1 MLDVSATPDPPDAA
15 ANPSRGAAAFVDA
28 MATVAHHSSELIALL
43 DRNGTLVYANPAASL
58 TFGIALEE
66 AIGSSASSFL
76 HPDDVSRVTKRF
88 GELLATPGATM
99 TDTVRFV
106 SALQEIRILEIVSTN
121 CLHNPHIA
129 GVIVNGRDVTERRQL
144 ETDLLEQSLHDAL
157 TGLPNRTLF
166 IDRAERLLALANRD
180 QIPVS
185 VLFVDLDNFKTFN
198 DGMGHP
204 AGDELLVA
212 VSRRM
217 ANTVRA
223 EDLLCRF
230 GGDEFVVLVDPR
242 PPSIQADALA
252 ERLADVL
259 RTPFE
264 IDGRVISVT
273 ASVGIANGVDL
284 SVEDLVR
291 DADIAMYQAKAA
303 GKNQVV
309 AFAPEMVDIANER
322 LQLVIDLQRAIEE
335 AEFVVLF
342 QPIIELGDQAVTG
355 MEALVR
361 WQHPTRG
368 RLSPFEFIPAAEEN
382 GMIVDIGRLVL
393 RQACEQA
400 VSWRFAERDLTLS
413 VNLSARQLSSA
424 TLLEDVS
431 SILDETGF
439 DAASL
444 VLEITETTIMQDAE
458 AAVGRLSALKE
469 LGVRLAIDD
478 FGTGYSSLSY
488 LRKIPVDILKIDRSF
503 VADLHDSTEAVAI
516 VHSLIDL
523 GRTLDLDL
531 VAEGVELEDQLQELR
546 SQHCNKAQGFLFA
559 RPLDA
564 EQIDVMFDT
573 CIAGRALHLPA
584 HDVEVPTP
592 SSLVH

>member
-15 ANPSRGAAAFVDA
+15 PSQRRGAAAFVDA
-28 MATVAHHSSELIALL
+28 MATVAHHSSELIALI
-43 DRNGTLVYANPAASL
+43 DRTGTLVYANPAASL
-58 TFGIALEE
+58 TFGVALEE
-66 AIGSSASSFL
+66 AIGSNAASFL

-88 GELLATPGATM
+88 AELLATPGATM

-106 SALQEIRILEIVSTN
+106 SVLQEIRILEIVSTN

-129 GVIVNGRDVTERRQL
+129 GIIVNGRDVTERRQL
-144 ETDLLEQSLHDAL
+144 ETDLLEQSLHDSL

-212 VSRRM
+212 VARRM
-217 ANTVRA
+217 SNTVRA

-242 PPSIQADALA
+242 PPSIQANALA

-335 AEFVVLF
+335 SEFVVLF
-342 QPIIELGDQAVTG
+342 QPIIELGDQSVTG

-382 GMIVDIGRLVL
+382 GMIVEIGRLVL
-393 RQACEQA
+393 RQACVQA
-400 VSWRFAERDLTLS
+400 VSWRFAERNLTLS

-439 DAASL
+439 EAASL

-503 VADLHDSTEAVAI
+503 VADLHDSSEAVAI

-531 VAEGVELEDQLQELR
+531 VAEGVELEEQLRELR
-546 SQHCNKAQGFLFA
+546 SQHCHKAQGFLFA

-564 EQIDVMFDT
+564 EQLDDIFDSS
-573 CIAGRALHLPA
+573 IAGRALHLPSYDAMGALTSPLA
-584 HDVEVPTP
+584 H
-592 SSLVH
+592 